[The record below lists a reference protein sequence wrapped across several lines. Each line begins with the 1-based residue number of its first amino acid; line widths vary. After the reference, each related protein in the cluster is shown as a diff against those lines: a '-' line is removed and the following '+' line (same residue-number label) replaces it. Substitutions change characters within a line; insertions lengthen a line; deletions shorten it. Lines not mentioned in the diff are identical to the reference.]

1 MKILEVTQ
9 SVQPVQPTPN
19 PRIDITFPDGRTSKD
34 TDKLKP
40 AVKPVGVKPTGK
52 VVPISQP
59 SQMGQML
66 QGAGIPN
73 IDLPATPPLPQ
84 QAGSGEKIETLPNG
98 TTSYTGG
105 FGRYIYDKTGKP
117 LTYQT
122 PSFSGLSQTNDLVTG
137 NITVRYAAGP
147 LDVTTKFDKTGK
159 PLDSTK
165 IQYDL
170 GLGVMGYEKDKGIT
184 ATTWQDR
191 GDNVVQSR
199 DMVKDPAAYDR
210 AMAQVQQTT
219 NEELN
224 TVLKIAGLR

>member
-9 SVQPVQPTPN
+9 SVQPVQPTSN
-19 PRIDITFPDGRTSKD
+19 P
-34 TDKLKP
+34 KP

-52 VVPISQP
+52 VAPISQP

-66 QGAGIPN
+66 KGAGIP
-73 IDLPATPPLPQ
+73 ILDLPAIPPLPQ
-84 QAGSGEKIETLPNG
+84 QASSGEKIETLPNG
-98 TTSYTGG
+98 TISYSSGS
-105 FGRYIYDKTGKP
+105 GRYVYDKTGKP

-122 PSFSGLSQTNDLVTG
+122 PSFSGLSQTTDLVTG
-137 NITVRYAAGP
+137 IITVRYMAGP
-147 LDVTTKFDKTGK
+147 LDVSAKFDKTGK
-159 PLDSTK
+159 PLESEK
-165 IQYDL
+165 VQYDL

-210 AMAQVQQTT
+210 AMAQVQQPT